1 MPVIRRAEVDDAPAM
16 ARVHVDTW
24 RTAYVGIVSDEH
36 LANLSYERCQEGWIE
51 HLSNPQSE
59 THAFV
64 AEARPGH
71 IVAIASGG
79 PLRDAWAGFD
89 GELYVLYVLK
99 SFHGMGYGRL
109 LLAQVAQDLVNR
121 DYHSLVAWV
130 LKDNPARRFYERLGG
145 RLVAEK
151 VVEIGGRQLIDVAYV
166 WDLPPGGS
174 AATVNHWFFKS
185 NCSGHS
191 GLDTESH

>member
-1 MPVIRRAEVDDAPAM
+1 MPVIRRAQVGDALAM

-24 RTAYVGIVSDEH
+24 RTTYVGIVSDKH

-99 SFHGMGYGRL
+99 PFQGMGYGRL
-109 LLAQVAQDLVNR
+109 LLAQVAQDLMSR
-121 DYHSLVAWV
+121 GHHSLVAWV
-130 LKDNPARRFYERLGG
+130 LKDNSARRFYERLGG
-145 RLVAEK
+145 RLVAKK
-151 VVEIGGRQLIDVAYV
+151 VVEIGRRRLVDVAYV
-166 WDLPPGGS
+166 WGLVS
-174 AATVNHWFFKS
+174 LAAQLRPL
-185 NCSGHS
+185 SGQ
-191 GLDTESH
+191 